1 MNNLEKQV
9 LEDLS
14 LSVPYFKYNNG
25 IAYEVSSSANG
36 IEFSYTSNNELTTY
50 SVTENKLSVS
60 LIDKIMS
67 VLKERLDL
75 EIENNK
81 LSWYYEKIV

>member
-25 IAYEVSSSANG
+25 IAYEISSSCDG
-36 IEFSYTSNNELTTY
+36 VEFCYTSNNELITY
-50 SVTENKLSVS
+50 NLKKKKLSIS
-60 LIDKIMS
+60 FISKIMNI
-67 VLKERLDL
+67 LKERLDI

-81 LSWYYEKIV
+81 LSWYYEKTV